1 MPEHGYVV
9 KELDEIFDFSISTN
23 SGLTKSFVNSNKG
36 TVPVYGASQDVDVPS
51 YGYIKDIN
59 NFNDKKCASIMSIS
73 VKEYNDILNKAREKV
88 TKALIDKD
96 EINIIDI
103 SVNEQPKC
111 TTLCKFR
118 CAVCGQI
125 YEIDY
130 TKEDIKCPLCLSSKI
145 MTNEEAGFLK

>member
-1 MPEHGYVV
+1 MKV
-9 KELDEIFDFSISTN
+9 ELTTIE
-23 SGLTKSFVNSNKG
+23 LK
-36 TVPVYGASQDVDVPS
+36 ALEL
-51 YGYIKDIN
+51 KDIN

-73 VKEYNDILNKAREKV
+73 VKEYNDILNKAR
-88 TKALIDKD
+88 DKD

>member
-1 MPEHGYVV
+1 MYINHEEVCRLLEDG
-9 KELDEIFDFSISTN
+9 KNATRD
-23 SGLTKSFVNSNKG
+23 
-36 TVPVYGASQDVDVPS
+36 DVL
-51 YGYIKDIN
+51 K
-59 NFNDKKCASIMSIS
+59 
-73 VKEYNDILNKAREKV
+73 ILNKAREKV

-111 TTLCKFR
+111 STLCKFR

>member
-1 MPEHGYVV
+1 MKV
-9 KELDEIFDFSISTN
+9 ELTTIELKALELKN
-23 SGLTKSFVNSNKG
+23 
-36 TVPVYGASQDVDVPS
+36 
-51 YGYIKDIN
+51 IN

-73 VKEYNDILNKAREKV
+73 VKEYNDILNKAREKNGISHRDIAV
-88 TKALIDKD
+88 LLQLEDKC
-96 EINIIDI
+96 
-103 SVNEQPKC
+103 S
-111 TTLCKFR
+111 TLCKFR

>member
-1 MPEHGYVV
+1 MKV
-9 KELDEIFDFSISTN
+9 ELTTIELKALELKN
-23 SGLTKSFVNSNKG
+23 
-36 TVPVYGASQDVDVPS
+36 
-51 YGYIKDIN
+51 IN

-111 TTLCKFR
+111 TTLCNFR

-130 TKEDIKCPLCLSSKI
+130 TK
-145 MTNEEAGFLK
+145 

>member
-1 MPEHGYVV
+1 MKV
-9 KELDEIFDFSISTN
+9 ELTTIE
-23 SGLTKSFVNSNKG
+23 LK
-36 TVPVYGASQDVDVPS
+36 ALEL
-51 YGYIKDIN
+51 KDIN

-96 EINIIDI
+96 E
-103 SVNEQPKC
+103 
-111 TTLCKFR
+111 CKFR